1 VNGSIKMAFVGATG
15 MALAVA
21 LGVGLATTGWAA
33 QVERVQQDPAVHG
46 NLNKC
51 WGKVA
56 SQTAK
61 LGRDDDIPGGGLGSH
76 SRSTQAANNV
86 GGFANSDNGFGIQFN
101 VDGGRKG
108 VGNFSAQTAET
119 GGPITRLRAM
129 AAMAC
134 TRSTMPPPRIRSIRS
149 MDNSRRRLAELP
161 KSWTSDA
168 SRRSPSRKALSII

>member
-1 VNGSIKMAFVGATG
+1 VNGPIKMVFGTVVLGAGLSATG
-15 MALAVA
+15 VAAVVA
-21 LGVGLATTGWAA
+21 LGVGLATTVWAA

-51 WGKVA
+51 WGQVA

-86 GGFANSDNGFGIQFN
+86 GGFANSENGFGIQFN

-119 GGPITRLRAM
+119 GGPHHTAPGDGGNGVHAM
-129 AAMAC
+129 NNAAAA
-134 TRSTMPPPRIRSIRS
+134 TTLNPV
-149 MDNSRRRLAELP
+149 NGQFTTAAGGTAEVVDLGCVP
-161 KSWTSDA
+161 
-168 SRRSPSRKALSII
+168 